1 MPVAGQAGHGTTP
14 RVTLRDV
21 ADLAGVA
28 TSTASLVFSGNK
40 PVATETAER
49 VRAAAAELGY
59 GGPDPMASSLRQGR
73 SGVIAAV
80 VERRI
85 LHAFRDPYV
94 VSVLDGL
101 SQVLGEMG
109 HGLLLLPD
117 TAEGYGDS
125 GPQVSRVAADA
136 AVFMLCGDENNL
148 LAEQFAGRGVPIVGT
163 GAPRGA
169 DVQVTADERAASRTI
184 AQLLHDLG
192 HRRVGHVM
200 MPLAWGGTTGPRTI
214 AQVRRSRFPDT
225 RDRAIGVR
233 DVFATA
239 PLIEAEEPDFD
250 SGYAAARLLLD
261 AERPPTA
268 IIAQSDL
275 LAAGAVQAAL
285 DRGLRV
291 PEDLSVTGY
300 DGVSLPW
307 FPRTLTTIDQHPIDK
322 GRAVGDVVRALL
334 AGESVSDIVVPVTL
348 REGDTTGPAPAGAH

>member
-1 MPVAGQAGHGTTP
+1 MSVGGQAGNGPTG

-21 ADLAGVA
+21 AELAGVA

-40 PVATETAER
+40 PVASDTAER
-49 VRAAAAELGY
+49 VVAAAAQLGY
-59 GGPDPMASSLRQGR
+59 GGPDPTASSLRHGR

-101 SQVLGEMG
+101 SQVVGEMG
-109 HGLLLLPD
+109 CGLLLLPD

-136 AVFMLCGDENNL
+136 AVFMLCGDENNV
-148 LAEQFAGRGVPIVGT
+148 LATQFTTRGVPVVGT
-163 GAPRGA
+163 GAPKGA
-169 DVQVTADERAASRTI
+169 DVQVTSDERGASRSI
-184 AQLLHDLG
+184 AQLVRDLG

-200 MPLAWGGTTGPRTI
+200 MPLRWGGETGARTI
-214 AQVRRSRFPDT
+214 AQVRASHFPDT

-233 DVFATA
+233 DVFADA
-239 PLIEAEEPDFD
+239 PLIEAKEPDFD

-268 IIAQSDL
+268 IVAQSDL
-275 LAAGAVQAAL
+275 LAAGVVQAAI

-322 GRAVGDVVRALL
+322 GRAVGEVVRSLL
-334 AGESVSDIVVPVTL
+334 AGEDVSDVVVPVTL
-348 REGDTTGPAPAGAH
+348 RAGDTTGPAPVAR

>member
-1 MPVAGQAGHGTTP
+1 M
-14 RVTLRDV
+14 TLRDV
-21 ADLAGVA
+21 AERAGVA

-40 PVATETAER
+40 PVAAETAER
-49 VRAAAAELGY
+49 VQAAAAELGY
-59 GGPDPMASSLRQGR
+59 GGPDPMASSLRHGR

-101 SQVLGEMG
+101 SQVVGELGC
-109 HGLLLLPD
+109 GLLLLPD

-136 AVFMLCGDENNL
+136 AVFMLCGDENNV
-148 LAEQFAGRGVPIVGT
+148 LATQFASRGVPVVGT

-169 DVQVTADERAASRTI
+169 DVQVTADERAASRSV

-200 MPLAWGGTTGPRTI
+200 MPLAWGGSTGRRTI
-214 AQVRRSRFPDT
+214 TQVRASRFPDT
-225 RDRAIGVR
+225 RERAIGVR
-233 DVFATA
+233 DVFRTA
-239 PLIEAEEPDFD
+239 PLIEAQEPDFD
-250 SGYAAARLLLD
+250 SGYAAAGLLLG
-261 AERPPTA
+261 ASPRPTA

-275 LAAGAVQAAL
+275 LAAGAVQAAV

-322 GRAVGDVVRALL
+322 GRAVGDAVRALL
-334 AGESVSDIVVPVTL
+334 AGESVSDVVVPVTL
-348 REGDTTGPAPAGAH
+348 REGDTTGPVPGA

>member
-1 MPVAGQAGHGTTP
+1 MPVGGQVENVPAG

-21 ADLAGVA
+21 AHRAGVA
-28 TSTASLVFSGNK
+28 MSTASLVFSGNK
-40 PVATETAER
+40 PVATDTAER

-59 GGPDPMASSLRQGR
+59 GGPDPMASSLRHGR

-101 SQVLGEMG
+101 SQVVGEMG
-109 HGLLLLPD
+109 CGLLLLPD

-136 AVFMLCGDENNL
+136 AVFMLCGDENNV
-148 LAEQFAGRGVPIVGT
+148 LAREFGARGVPIVGT
-163 GAPRGA
+163 GAPEGA
-169 DVQVTADERAASRTI
+169 DVQVTADERAASREL

-200 MPLAWGGTTGPRTI
+200 MPLQWGGTTGRRTI
-214 AQVRRSRFPDT
+214 AQVRASHFPDT
-225 RDRAIGVR
+225 RERAFGVR
-233 DVFATA
+233 DVFTAAT
-239 PLIEAEEPDFD
+239 LVEAEEPDFD
-250 SGYAAARLLLD
+250 SGYAAAKLLLD
-261 AERPPTA
+261 SHRPPTA

-275 LAAGAVQAAL
+275 LAAGAVQCAV

-307 FPRTLTTIDQHPIDK
+307 FPRTLTTIDQHPIEK
-322 GRAVGDVVRALL
+322 GRAVGEVVRCWPVKRSRRDG
-334 AGESVSDIVVPVTL
+334 AGDSASGRHD
-348 REGDTTGPAPAGAH
+348 RSGAAPMTC

>member
-1 MPVAGQAGHGTTP
+1 MSVGGQAGDSA

-21 ADLAGVA
+21 AELAGVA
-28 TSTASLVFSGNK
+28 VSTASLVFSGNK

-49 VRAAAAELGY
+49 VRSAAAELGY
-59 GGPDPMASSLRQGR
+59 AGPDPVASSLRHGR

-101 SQVLGEMG
+101 SQVVGELGC
-109 HGLLLLPD
+109 GLLLLPD
-117 TAEGYGDS
+117 TAEGYGDR
-125 GPQVSRVAADA
+125 GPQVARVAADA
-136 AVFMLCGDENNL
+136 AVFMLCGEENNV
-148 LAEQFAGRGVPIVGT
+148 LATQFASRGVPIVGT

-169 DVQVTADERAASRTI
+169 DVQVTADERGASRSV
-184 AQLLHDLG
+184 AQLLHGLG

-200 MPLAWGGTTGPRTI
+200 MPLRWGAGTGERNI
-214 AQVRRSRFPDT
+214 SQVRAGRFPDT
-225 RDRAIGVR
+225 RDRAFGVR

-239 PLIEAEEPDFD
+239 PLIETKEPDFD

-261 AERPPTA
+261 GEKPPTA

-275 LAAGAVQAAL
+275 LAAGVVQCAV

-291 PEDLSVTGY
+291 PHDLSVTGY

-307 FPRTLTTIDQHPIDK
+307 FPQTLTTIDQHPIDK
-322 GRAVGDVVRALL
+322 GHVIGETVRALL
-334 AGESVSDIVVPVTL
+334 AGDEVSDVVVPVTL
-348 REGDTTGPAPAGAH
+348 RVGDTTGPAPAAQ